1 MTEETLT
8 IEKLFQL
15 GAQTLKDD
23 FEKIRKSMPHHGVAG
38 QEIENLLID
47 FLNEHLP
54 RRFAAVSGLVIDTAN
69 SLSKQCDVLIY
80 DAENSPVYRAGSV
93 GQILP
98 SDSIASVIEVKSK
111 LTKAEL
117 EDAAEKIASVKKLQ
131 RSPITNLDQPVNFSN
146 FIVNNSLGVVFAYD
160 SKTSLKSLAK
170 NLKEIN
176 KKLPRSQWIDAV
188 VVLGKGVLSY
198 CLKFPGAEKYN
209 SMMPEASSDFNVPAC
224 YVHLCLFEDCK
235 YALNRFF
242 LYLMSVLSFYRKR
255 TALPFDNILGG
266 AEKTAITIQG
276 YWYTTDRNLVEVP
289 DSQIGKGED
298 PLIVFNVYQR
308 NSANWLGRF
317 SQYKWSDGYIYQVI
331 PPSYD
336 ARVLLGIL
344 ISLTGQK
351 NCSIVPVQDG
361 VIAHTNLLKGTPP
374 GLDQIKQ
381 ILSRTPFEVR

>member
-15 GAQTLKDD
+15 GAQSLKDD
-23 FEKIRKSMPHHGVAG
+23 FERIRKSMPHHGVAG
-38 QEIENLLID
+38 QEIENLLIN

-54 RRFAAVSGLVIDTAN
+54 RRFAAVSGLVIDNAN

-93 GQILP
+93 GQVLP

-111 LTKAEL
+111 LTKDEL

-131 RSPITNLDQPVNFSN
+131 RNPITNLDQPVNFSN
-146 FIVNNSLGVVFAYD
+146 FIFNNCLGVVFAYD
-160 SKTSLKSLAK
+160 SKTSLKTLAK

-176 KKLPRSQWIDAV
+176 KKLPRALWIDAI
-188 VVLGKGVLSY
+188 VVLGKGMISY
-198 CLKFPGAEKYN
+198 GVQFPGAKNYN
-209 SMMPEASSDFNVPAC
+209 IMMPEASSDFNVPAC
-224 YVHLCLFEDCK
+224 YVHLCLFEDAK

-242 LYLMSVLSFYRKR
+242 VSLMSVLSSYRKR
-255 TALPFDNILGG
+255 TALSFESILAG

-298 PLIVFNVYQR
+298 PLIVFNVFYR
-308 NSANWLGRF
+308 NSADWLGRF

-331 PPSYD
+331 PPNRD
-336 ARVLLGIL
+336 ALAVLGIL
-344 ISLTGQK
+344 ISPSGQK
-351 NCSIVPVQDG
+351 NCSVVPVQDG
-361 VIAHTNLLKGTPP
+361 VMAHTNLLKGTPP

-381 ILSRTPFEVR
+381 ILSRTHFEVR

>member
-1 MTEETLT
+1 MREETLT
-8 IEKLFQL
+8 VEGLFQL

-38 QEIENLLID
+38 QETENLLID
-47 FLNEHLP
+47 FLNERLP
-54 RRFAAVSGLVIDTAN
+54 RRFSAVTGLVIDTEN

-98 SDSIASVIEVKSK
+98 SDSIAAVIQVKSK
-111 LTKAEL
+111 LSKAEL
-117 EDAAEKIASVKKLQ
+117 KDAAENIASVKKLQ

-160 SKTSLKSLAK
+160 SKTSLKALAK

-176 KKLPRSQWIDAV
+176 KKLPRAQWIDVV
-188 VVLGKGVLSY
+188 VVLGKGMLSY
-198 CLKFPGAEKYN
+198 CMQFPGEKKYN
-209 SMMPEASSDFNVPAC
+209 NMMPEASADFSVPAC
-224 YVHLCLFEDCK
+224 YVHLCLFEDSK

-242 LYLMSVLSFYRKR
+242 MHLMSVLSFYRKR
-255 TALPFDNILGG
+255 TALPFESILGG
-266 AEKTAITIQG
+266 AEKTATTIQG

-298 PLIVFNVYQR
+298 PLIVFNVFHKNR
-308 NSANWLGRF
+308 ANSVGQF

-331 PPSYD
+331 PPNND
-336 ARVLLGIL
+336 ALTVLGIL

-351 NCSIVPVQDG
+351 NCNAVPVQDG
-361 VIAHTNLLKGTPP
+361 VMAHTNLLNGIPP
-374 GLDQIKQ
+374 RLDQIKQ